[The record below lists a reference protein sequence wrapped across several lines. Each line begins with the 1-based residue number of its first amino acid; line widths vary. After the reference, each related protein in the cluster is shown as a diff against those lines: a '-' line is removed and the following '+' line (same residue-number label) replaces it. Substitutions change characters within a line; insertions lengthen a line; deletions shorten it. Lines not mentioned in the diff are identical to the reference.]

1 MKVILEKLSMKLI
14 KALFMIAALSFS
26 LNGVAALSDE
36 DYMTFTQALSNGET
50 KVVKKFIEADPKLVN
65 EKFFAWEPLQMAAS
79 KGHLDTVKYLIE
91 KGADKDY
98 VHPASQ
104 NTAFHMAAFS
114 GNKALV
120 KYLAQAGVDINMK
133 LKGDVSLVR
142 YFREQDDPEML
153 KVLEGLGVK
162 NDGCQEEKCF

>member
-1 MKVILEKLSMKLI
+1 MNMEINRMNLLKTLLAMV
-14 KALFMIAALSFS
+14 ALSFS
-26 LNGVAALSDE
+26 LNSFALDDE
-36 DYMTFTQALSNGET
+36 AYLELTEALGTGNT
-50 KVVKKFIEADPKLVN
+50 KVVKKYMEADPKLVN
-65 EKFFAWEPLQMAAS
+65 EKFFAWEPLQMAAA

-114 GNKALV
+114 GNTALM
-120 KYLAQAGVDINMK
+120 KYLAEKGANVNLK

-142 YFREQDDPEML
+142 YFRDENQPDMVKLMES
-153 KVLEGLGVK
+153 LGV
-162 NDGCQEEKCF
+162 NDDGCQEEKCF

>member
-1 MKVILEKLSMKLI
+1 MKLI
-14 KALFMIAALSFS
+14 KTLLMTLTLSFC
-26 LNGVAALSDE
+26 LNSFAGLNDD
-36 DYMTFTQALSNGET
+36 DYMALTQALSNGET
-50 KVVKKFIEADPKLVN
+50 KVVKKFMESDPSLVN

-91 KGADKDY
+91 KGAEKDY

-114 GNKALV
+114 GNKELV
-120 KYLAQAGVDINMK
+120 KYLASVGVDVNKK

-142 YFREQDDPEML
+142 YFREQGDPEML
-153 KVLEGLGVK
+153 KVLESLGVK